1 MGKAQDK
8 PLGGGSI
15 MPSVGRVFWITT
27 VLLAGLAGGL
37 AVELL
42 RSSPAAGQAAPTGAS
57 SLYVV
62 PGQLSR
68 ETYGLYLVDSQ
79 NSTICVYQ
87 YLVNERRLRLV
98 AARTCLFDRQLDS
111 YNTEP
116 EPAEIEKL
124 VQDARRLR
132 TTTTRP

>member
-1 MGKAQDK
+1 
-8 PLGGGSI
+8 
-15 MPSVGRVFWITT
+15 MPSAGRVFWVAM
-27 VLLAGLAGGL
+27 VLLAGLTGGL

-42 RSSPAAGQAAPTGAS
+42 RSPPAAGQAAQAGAS
-57 SLYVV
+57 SLFVV
-62 PGQLSR
+62 PAQLSR
-68 ETYGLYLVDSQ
+68 DSYGLYLVDPQ